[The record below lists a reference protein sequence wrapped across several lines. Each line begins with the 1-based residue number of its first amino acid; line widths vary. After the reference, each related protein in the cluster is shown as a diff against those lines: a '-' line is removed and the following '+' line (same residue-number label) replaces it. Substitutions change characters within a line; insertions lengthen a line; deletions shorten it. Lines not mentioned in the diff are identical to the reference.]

1 MKSNQSSKQ
10 KDPTEQFQS
19 PDDSFSKR
27 SEQES
32 TEDVRLD
39 EFESP
44 SINPTAAAEEA
55 AYNEAQA
62 FAQGPSSD
70 LLEAKAK
77 IQEILRNGA
86 VNGAQAAEAYEDNSN
101 IVGVGIGMGHADG
114 SGAARSLSAGIT
126 PGDQALA
133 LFVKQL
139 TSVDAIKAA
148 VADAVG
154 ASAFSED
161 SFPLEIV
168 ETGVIEARANTA
180 RVRPAPCGYSV
191 GHVKITA
198 GTMGCLASGSS
209 APRNARVL
217 ALSNNHVL
225 ANVNAGVY
233 GDCVVQPGPYDGG
246 KCPPD
251 QIAILE
257 RFVPINFTAGASNT
271 VDCATAWT
279 WHDRVRR
286 EQAYQNGASINYFS
300 INATPVAPV
309 LGMLVGKTGRTTGLT
324 TGRIT
329 AVGVAVNV
337 NYGGGRVAHFVDQ
350 VSIQGVSTAPFSAGG
365 DSGSC
370 IWTWNATRSPVAL
383 LFAGGGATTFGNRI
397 TSVLAALDIHLL
409 T

>member
-1 MKSNQSSKQ
+1 MKSNQSGKQ

-19 PDDSFSKR
+19 PSESFAKPSQ
-27 SEQES
+27 EQES
-32 TEDVRLD
+32 AEDVRVD

-44 SINPTAAAEEA
+44 SANSAGAEEA
-55 AYNEAQA
+55 AYNEAQT
-62 FAQGPSSD
+62 FAQGPSND
-70 LLEAKAK
+70 LLEAKTK

-101 IVGVGIGMGHADG
+101 IVGVGIGIGHAGG
-114 SGAARSLSAGIT
+114 SGAARSLSVGIS
-126 PGDQALA
+126 PGDQALTI
-133 LFVKQL
+133 FVKQL
-139 TSVDAIKAA
+139 TSVDSIKAA
-148 VADAVG
+148 VAEAVG
-154 ASAFSED
+154 TSAFSED

-180 RVRPAPCGYSV
+180 RVRPAPCGFSV
-191 GHVKITA
+191 GHVKVTA
-198 GTMGCLASGSS
+198 GTMGCLATGNS

-233 GDCVVQPGPYDGG
+233 GDCIVQPGTYDGG
-246 KCPPD
+246 KCPAD

-257 RFVPINFTAGASNT
+257 RFVPINFAAGASNT

-300 INATPVAPV
+300 INASPVAPV

-337 NYGGGRVAHFVDQ
+337 NYGAGRVGHFVDQ
-350 VSIQGVSTAPFSAGG
+350 VSIQGVSAAPFSAGG

-370 IWTWNATRSPVAL
+370 IWTWTATRNPVAL
-383 LFAGGGATTFGNRI
+383 LFAGGGAVTFGNRI